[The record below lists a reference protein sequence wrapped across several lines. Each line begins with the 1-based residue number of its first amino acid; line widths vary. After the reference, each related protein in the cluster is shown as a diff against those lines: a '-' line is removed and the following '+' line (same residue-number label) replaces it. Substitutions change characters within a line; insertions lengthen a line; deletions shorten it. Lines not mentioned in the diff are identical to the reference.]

1 MLYDKK
7 IELKKLSVN
16 DGLDIYNLLQDI
28 PKEENGFNNSANGL
42 TYEEYK
48 DWLVKRDNYSNQV
61 ELLDGWRVPDTLFF
75 LYVDGVP
82 VGYGSIRHFLT
93 DALREVG
100 GHIGYCISPKYR
112 SKGYGKELLKRLI
125 VEARKIGIDDILVTA
140 NIDNYASQKVALSNG
155 GVETKR
161 TDERTYFWIY
171 ANK

>member
-1 MLYDKK
+1 MQY
-7 IELKKLSVN
+7 VFH
-16 DGLDIYNLLQDI
+16 LLTQ
-28 PKEENGFNNSANGL
+28 
-42 TYEEYK
+42 
-48 DWLVKRDNYSNQV
+48 
-61 ELLDGWRVPDTLFF
+61 F
-75 LYVDGVP
+75 L
-82 VGYGSIRHFLT
+82 GYGSIRHFLT

-140 NIDNYASQKVALSNG
+140 NIDNYASQKVALANG

>member
-1 MLYDKK
+1 MSEDRR

-16 DGLDIYNLLQDI
+16 DGRDIYNLLQDI
-28 PKEENGFNNSANGL
+28 PKEETGFNNSANGL
-42 TYEEYK
+42 TYEE
-48 DWLVKRDNYSNQV
+48 WLVKRDNYSKQAG
-61 ELLDGWRVPDTLFF
+61 LLDGWRVPDTLFF

-93 DALREVG
+93 DALREIG

-125 VEARKIGIDDILVTA
+125 IEARKIGIDDILVTA
-140 NIDNYASQKVALSNG
+140 NIDNYASQKVALANG
-155 GVETKR
+155 GIETKR
-161 TDERTYFWIY
+161 TAERVYFWIY

>member
-1 MLYDKK
+1 MLDDKK

-61 ELLDGWRVPDTLFF
+61 GLLDGWRVPDTLFF

-125 VEARKIGIDDILVTA
+125 VEARKLGIDDILVTA
-140 NIDNYASQKVALSNG
+140 NIDNYASQKVALANG